1 MLFLAIVSHEEPPL
15 AVLELLDRI
24 YQVLVRYLGE
34 VSEDSLR
41 QNFSTVPLGSQWP
54 F

>member
-24 YQVLVRYLGE
+24 YQADRGM
-34 VSEDSLR
+34 
-41 QNFSTVPLGSQWP
+41 
-54 F
+54 